1 MKVLAGSWSRFAM
14 LLFVLCLAAPALAQ
28 PAHQVLD
35 LNTTQ
40 EDSTDSLFTG
50 QELVVA
56 GTTGFFLQDDGIH
69 GVELW
74 KTDGTAAGTAI
85 LKDICPGACW
95 AWPRSLTVGTGAL
108 YFSADD
114 GVHGFEP
121 WRSDGTAA
129 GTAMLRDLY
138 PGLPGS
144 GARFLEAGGTL

>member
-14 LLFVLCLAAPALAQ
+14 LLLVLCLATPALAQ
-28 PAHQVLD
+28 PAHQVAD

-40 EDSTDSLFTG
+40 EDYTDSLYTG

-56 GTTGFFLQDDGIH
+56 GTTVFFLQDDGVQ

-74 KTDGTAAGTAI
+74 KTDGTEAGTAI

-95 AWPRSLTVGTGAL
+95 GWPRSLTIWNGVL

-114 GVHGFEP
+114 GVHGVEP
-121 WRSDGTAA
+121 WRSDGTTA
-129 GTAMLRDLY
+129 GTAMLRDLN
-138 PGLPGS
+138 PGLP
-144 GARFLEAGGTL
+144 